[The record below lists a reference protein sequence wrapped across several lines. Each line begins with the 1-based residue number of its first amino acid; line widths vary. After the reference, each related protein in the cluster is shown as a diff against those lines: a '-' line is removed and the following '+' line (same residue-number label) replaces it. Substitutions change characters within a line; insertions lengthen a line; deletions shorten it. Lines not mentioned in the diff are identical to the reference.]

1 MRNIFKLTF
10 YILIINLFFN
20 LIAFSQTN
28 SNNIL
33 TGNFS
38 TNNIFTRQFSQERQL
53 LSVNLLPSHSAIFPP
68 LIKRIVKNIDTFAG
82 LAGININDITFSG
95 IKAKNILNSVKGSF
109 WYIPDISYTF
119 LFNRFV
125 GIELGIGAQSVSYSL
140 NIPKDTV
147 SSLLNGKKLL
157 HNGIEI
163 PASELAKKL
172 KGENIGF
179 KASFVYIPIHL
190 GLKIMSGKTHKTV
203 NTFKLG
209 LEAVI
214 YNIDTENIFSGEK
227 IRSSTIESTF
237 YISYE
242 LGWQIDLF
250 PNKNWRVK
258 PYLDFSL
265 FEIGYYIKSAN
276 RGIYDEIRNGISR
289 LGDTSSIPSAFR
301 QYLGVFNFNILP
313 SWDDLEKN
321 EEYGQYLKY
330 AKYATSLKIAIF
342 PRFGFTIRF

>member
-28 SNNIL
+28 S
-33 TGNFS
+33 
-38 TNNIFTRQFSQERQL
+38 NNIFTRQFSQERQL

-68 LIKRIVKNIDTFAG
+68 LIKSLTKNIDTFAG
-82 LAGININDITFSG
+82 LAQIGNIKE
-95 IKAKNILNSVKGSF
+95 IKEYLDYIKGSF

-140 NIPKDTV
+140 NIPKDKMKT
-147 SSLLNGKKLL
+147 LLEKDGYKPGEFPISTLSQALN
-157 HNGIEI
+157 
-163 PASELAKKL
+163 
-172 KGENIGF
+172 GENIGF

-190 GLKIMSGKTHKTV
+190 GLKIISGKTHKTV

-209 LEAVI
+209 LETVI

-258 PYLDFSL
+258 PYIDFSL
-265 FEIGYYIKSAN
+265 FEIGFYMRGATK
-276 RGIYDEIRNGISR
+276 GIYEDINSGIYRLTDASALGSSASYIPDSFNGIS
-289 LGDTSSIPSAFR
+289 
-301 QYLGVFNFNILP
+301 LP
-313 SWDDLEKN
+313 EWSDFP
-321 EEYGQYLKY
+321 KY
-330 AKYATSLKIAIF
+330 TGFVTSLKIAIF

>member
-33 TGNFS
+33 TGYFS

-68 LIKRIVKNIDTFAG
+68 FVNSLMKNIDTFFG
-82 LAGININDITFSG
+82 LAQIDIGESKNYLNYINI
-95 IKAKNILNSVKGSF
+95 KGSF

-140 NIPKDTV
+140 NIDKNSITNILGTNKIYVGGHQVDI
-147 SSLLNGKKLL
+147 LK
-157 HNGIEI
+157 
-163 PASELAKKL
+163 AL
-172 KGENIGF
+172 KGKNQSF
-179 KASFVYIPIHL
+179 KVSLVYIPIHL
-190 GLKIMSGKTHKTV
+190 GLKIISGKTHKTV
-203 NTFKLG
+203 NTFKIG
-209 LEAVI
+209 LETVV
-214 YNIDTENIFSGEK
+214 YKTEVENIISGYTYT
-227 IRSSTIESTF
+227 RSSYEATA
-237 YISYE
+237 YVSYE

-265 FEIGYYIKSAN
+265 FEIGYYIKSATG
-276 RGIYDEIRNGISR
+276 GIYEDVREGIGFFGNGLIDISM
-289 LGDTSSIPSAFR
+289 
-301 QYLGVFNFNILP
+301 LP
-313 SWDDLEKN
+313 SWNDILKN
-321 EEYGQYLKY
+321 GEYGKY
-330 AKYATSLKIAIF
+330 VGIVTSLKIAIF

>member
-1 MRNIFKLTF
+1 MKYILTLKLTF

-20 LIAFSQTN
+20 LYAFTQIN
-28 SNNIL
+28 SNNNL
-33 TGNFS
+33 TKP
-38 TNNIFTRQFSQERQL
+38 FSQERQL

-68 LIKRIVKNIDTFAG
+68 FVNSLMKNIDTFTG
-82 LAGININDITFSG
+82 LAKINLNEIKLSGDIS
-95 IKAKNILNSVKGSF
+95 AKGILNAVNVKGSF

-147 SSLLNGKKLL
+147 SSLLEISGLLNGRDETVKSIAIGYIK
-157 HNGIEI
+157 
-163 PASELAKKL
+163 ELS
-172 KGENIGF
+172 F
-179 KASFVYIPIHL
+179 KTSLVYIPIHL
-190 GLKIMSGKTHKTV
+190 GLKIMSGKTHKTI
-203 NTFKLG
+203 NTFKIG
-209 LEAVI
+209 LETVV
-214 YNIDTENIFSGEK
+214 YNTEVKNIFSGYTYT
-227 IRSSTIESTF
+227 RSSYEATA

-265 FEIGYYIKSAN
+265 FEIGYYIKSATG
-276 RGIYDEIRNGISR
+276 GIYEDIRDGI
-289 LGDTSSIPSAFR
+289 LNLLNPND
-301 QYLGVFNFNILP
+301 LP
-313 SWDDLEKN
+313 FGIGKQFSGALDFIYTWNDIQNL
-321 EEYGQYLKY
+321 EYGKY

>member
-33 TGNFS
+33 TGYFS

-68 LIKRIVKNIDTFAG
+68 LIKSLVKNIDTFAG
-82 LAGININDITFSG
+82 LAQIGNIKE
-95 IKAKNILNSVKGSF
+95 IKEYLDYIKGSF

-119 LFNRFV
+119 LFNRVV

-140 NIPKDTV
+140 NIPKDT
-147 SSLLNGKKLL
+147 
-157 HNGIEI
+157 
-163 PASELAKKL
+163 ASIFLEKVLSDL
-172 KGENIGF
+172 KPSEFNGENIGF

-190 GLKIMSGKTHKTV
+190 GLKIISGKTHKTV

-209 LEAVI
+209 LETVI

-289 LGDTSSIPSAFR
+289 LVSIPP
-301 QYLGVFNFNILP
+301 LNFNILP